1 MAKQS
6 GLGDN
11 FFLGGWN
18 LSGDTN
24 SLGEVG
30 GGPAT
35 LDTTGIDKSANERI
49 GGLRDGRIEW
59 TSYFNP
65 EEGQAHEALS
75 TLPTTDRHLMYLRG
89 VGVGNAA
96 ACLVAKQLNYDP
108 TRADDGAL
116 SIAVRAEANGF
127 GLEWGVQLTAGIQT
141 DTGADDGA
149 GVDTVASADF
159 GAQAY
164 LQVFAFDGTDV
175 TVKIQ
180 DSADDATYAD
190 VAGLAF
196 TEITTDTRAGQRVAI
211 ANTDTVRRYVRAV
224 TVTTGGFTELQ
235 YAVVLVKNE
244 IEGQVF

>member
-1 MAKQS
+1 VAKQS

-30 GGPAT
+30 GGPAS

-75 TLPTTDRHLMYLRG
+75 TLPTADRHLMYLRG
-89 VGVGNAA
+89 VGLGNQA

-141 DTGADDGA
+141 DTGADDGT

-190 VAGLAF
+190 VTGLEFA
-196 TEITTDTRAGQRVAI
+196 EITTDTKGGQRIAI
-211 ANTDTVRRYVRAV
+211 ANTETVRQYVRAV